1 MPNINFQTPEW
12 VCDIMAEL
20 ISGYPDTILEPTPG
34 EGNLVQSLKTKFP
47 LSTIYAPKAF
57 EKWKRRRVDYIV
69 SNPPFTP
76 MTQGYDLLDRF
87 FDISDNII
95 IIMPWLA
102 LINSERRT
110 KRYVDQGLK
119 EVHHLPRRAF
129 PGSRVQTCILIFQK
143 GYGGDIRLEV
153 IK

>member
-1 MPNINFQTPEW
+1 MNNTNFQTPSW
-12 VCDIMAEL
+12 LCDMMTEL
-20 ISGYPDTILEPTPG
+20 ISGYPETILEPTPG
-34 EGNLVQSLKTKFP
+34 DGNLVQSLKTKFP
-47 LSTIYAPKAF
+47 RSTVDAPHTF

-76 MTQGYDLLDRF
+76 MTQGYDLLDIF
-87 FDISDNII
+87 FNISDNII

-110 KRYVDQGLK
+110 KRYVEHGLK

-143 GYGGDIRLEV
+143 GYDGDIRLEV
-153 IK
+153 VK